1 MPKWEIQ
8 WVQDILW
15 HLEKIEGWKCKSF
28 IDSSQKY
35 LNNEYI
41 VIEKSKEGLWW
52 VFKCFHSKKWIV

>member
-1 MPKWEIQ
+1 MLKWEIQ

-41 VIEKSKEGLWW
+41 VIKRVKKAYDECSS
-52 VFKCFHSKKWIV
+52 VFTQNSE

>member
-1 MPKWEIQ
+1 MPKREIQ

-15 HLEKIEGWKCKSF
+15 HFEKIEGWKCKSF

-52 VFKCFHSKKWIV
+52 VFKCFYSKSE

>member
-1 MPKWEIQ
+1 MLKREIQ
-8 WVQDILW
+8 WVQDSLW

-52 VFKCFHSKKWIV
+52 VFKCFHSK

>member
-1 MPKWEIQ
+1 MLKREIQ

-15 HLEKIEGWKCKSF
+15 QLEKIEGWKCKSF

-41 VIEKSKEGLWW
+41 VMKRVKKVYDECSS
-52 VFKCFHSKKWIV
+52 VFTQNSE